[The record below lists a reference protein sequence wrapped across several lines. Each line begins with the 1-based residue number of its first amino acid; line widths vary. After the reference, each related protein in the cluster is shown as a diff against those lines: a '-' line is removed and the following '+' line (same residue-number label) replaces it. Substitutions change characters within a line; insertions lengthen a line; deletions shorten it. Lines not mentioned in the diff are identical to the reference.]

1 MLTIDKEKRPNSKT
15 ILEKLEEL
23 RLNDSIIKLATLNV
37 NTIQ

>member
-23 RLNDSIIKLATLNV
+23 RLNDSNIKLATLNV